1 MAKIPKEKSYMQI
14 SPQEYIS
21 TRLNAQIQWFD
32 EKSIYNQ
39 KRYKRFKKSEYFL
52 TFFLPVVGIIPLG
65 DYSINKLFLIL
76 IGAIIAYLQFWSRI
90 ETYYE
95 LWYKYRTTYEL
106 LQKEKYF
113 FEIQSSNYSNC
124 QDCFSLLVERTE
136 SIISHTDNQWNRVIQ
151 MVPQNI
157 DKNNFK

>member
-1 MAKIPKEKSYMQI
+1 M
-14 SPQEYIS
+14 
-21 TRLNAQIQWFD
+21 
-32 EKSIYNQ
+32 
-39 KRYKRFKKSEYFL
+39 

-76 IGAIIAYLQFWSRI
+76 IGAIIAYLQFWSKI

-95 LWYKYRTTYEL
+95 LWYKYRTAYEL

-113 FEIQSSNYSNC
+113 FETQSSKYSNC

>member
-1 MAKIPKEKSYMQI
+1 MTNIPKEQRYIQM
-14 SPQEYIS
+14 SPQDYINM
-21 TRLNAQIQWFD
+21 RLNAQIHWFN

-39 KRYKRFKKSEYFL
+39 KRYKRFKKAEYFL

-65 DYSINKLFLIL
+65 DYLINKIMLIL

-95 LWYKYRTTYEL
+95 LWYKYRTAYEL

-113 FEIQSSNYSNC
+113 FETKSSEYSNC
-124 QDCFSLLVERTE
+124 HDSFSLLVERTE
-136 SIISHTDNQWNRVIQ
+136 GIISYTDNQWDHVIQ